1 MHALIIEDEQ
11 ALQSFYKFVLQ
22 KAGLAVTT
30 VLDGKEAL
38 NLLQDIPAP
47 NIIIL
52 DMLLPSLDG
61 EHILDY
67 LQQDSRFKDTL
78 ILIISAHERFAALA
92 ENSSQVKFLLK
103 PVRPAQIN
111 EVITALS
118 LLEHPTG

>member
-92 ENSSQVKFLLK
+92 ENAPQVKFLLK